1 MPVVTPSR
9 YQPAWFL
16 RNGHV
21 QSIVPTLF
29 RRVDDVDYQRQ
40 RIATPDDDFLDLD
53 YSRVGATRVAVVSH
67 GLEGGSKRPYVLGM
81 VRALNRCGWDAV
93 AWNFRGCS
101 GEPNR
106 QLRFYHSGDTPD
118 LHTVITHT
126 LTSRQYSQMVLIGF
140 SLGGNIT
147 LKYLGEREASI
158 APQIVAAVAFSVPCD
173 LASAAQAMGRPAN
186 VLYMKRFLRMLH
198 GKIRLKMTR
207 FPGAIDD
214 HGYRT
219 IRTFQQFDQRYTAPL
234 NGFQSA
240 EDYWQKASC
249 LPFLAG
255 ITIPTL
261 LVNAADDP
269 FLSSACFPIEI
280 ARNHRHLLLEIPP
293 SGGHVGFMGCSQNG
307 EYWTETRTV
316 EFLANVDIC
325 TQTISGGKATT

>member
-1 MPVVTPSR
+1 MPVVIPSR
-9 YQPAWFL
+9 YHPAWFL

-29 RRVDDVDYQRQ
+29 RHVDDVDYHRQ
-40 RIATPDDDFLDLD
+40 RIATADDDFLDLD
-53 YSRVGATRVAVVSH
+53 YSRTGATRVAVVSH
-67 GLEGGSKRPYVLGM
+67 GLEGGSKRPYILGM

-126 LTSRQYSQMVLIGF
+126 LASHQYSQMALIGF

-147 LKYLGEREASI
+147 LKYLGEREAAI

-186 VLYMKRFLRMLH
+186 SLYMKRFLRMLH
-198 GKIRLKMTR
+198 DKIRLKMTR

-269 FLSSACFPIEI
+269 FLSPACFPSEI
-280 ARNHRHLLLEIPP
+280 ARNHRHLFLEIPP
-293 SGGHVGFMGCSQNG
+293 TGGHVGFMGCSQNG
-307 EYWTETRTV
+307 EYWSETRAV
-316 EFLANVDIC
+316 EFLATVDVG